1 MNTQRG
7 AVLVVVLLWLLVLG
21 LSTETAFR
29 STHMA
34 QQVAAGLQ
42 RRANLWSASELVL
55 TQQRDNGLDLA
66 RAQTLALDL
75 NHDGIAD
82 HHAQL
87 VAPFCVRAD
96 ALVSSTAAVRYAVL
110 WRQSVTIN
118 ADLVAFTR
126 HAWTRQV
133 VDDAVYQR
141 VCPPLLGESVP
152 ANP

>member
-1 MNTQRG
+1 MNAQRG

-29 STHMA
+29 GTHMA

-42 RRANLWSASELVL
+42 RRANLWSASELAL

-75 NHDGIAD
+75 DHDGIAD

-87 VAPFCVRAD
+87 AAPICVRAD
-96 ALVSSTAAVRYAVL
+96 RLAASTAVVRYAVL

-118 ADLVAFTR
+118 AYSTAFTR
-126 HAWTRQV
+126 HAWTRHV
-133 VDDAVYQR
+133 VDETVYQR
-141 VCPPLLGESVP
+141 VCPSWLGESVP
-152 ANP
+152 VNP